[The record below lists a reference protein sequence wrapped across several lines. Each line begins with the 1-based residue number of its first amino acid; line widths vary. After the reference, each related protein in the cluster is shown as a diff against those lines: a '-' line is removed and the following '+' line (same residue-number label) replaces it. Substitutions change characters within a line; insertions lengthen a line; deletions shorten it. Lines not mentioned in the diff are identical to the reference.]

1 MAQQEAK
8 NRLEA
13 LKKEIAYH
21 DRQYYVLDNPEISDY
36 QYDGLMRE
44 LLAIEAQYP

>member
-1 MAQQEAK
+1 MEEYQARE
-8 NRLEA
+8 RLEQ

-36 QYDGLMRE
+36 QYDCC
-44 LLAIEAQYP
+44 LLYTSRCV